1 MTFLLGFE
9 IAKFK
14 LPERVAFFDTLP
26 LSGFGKVSK
35 KELAAQLAGD
45 AS

>member
-1 MTFLLGFE
+1 
-9 IAKFK
+9 
-14 LPERVAFFDTLP
+14 VAFFATLP

-35 KELAAQLAGD
+35 KELTAQLAGD